1 MFFDLWNF
9 LKYQSVFIYLIFDRG
24 ILVGKRK
31 FLLINDQRI
40 IVILPTKMMKKTI
53 VLYIRYGRRYIIL
66 TIACLSLACLT
77 ILKSCD
83 NSIRFDSSSFPN
95 AKFLFFNRWICK
107 CKFLTSL
114 KEDESNRWNDYSTR
128 KVEEIFALIDCVGKI
143 EISRKIN
150 RSGKPLRDV
159 VVVTAN
165 INLLNELQDVRNLS
179 LIHRNWFTDTS

>member
-66 TIACLSLACLT
+66 TIACLFLACLT
-77 ILKSCD
+77 ILKYCD
-83 NSIRFDSSSFPN
+83 NSILLLFQMRNFYFSTVGFANVNFWRLRRKMKAIDETTTRREKLKKSLLWLTALEKS
-95 AKFLFFNRWICK
+95 KFLAK
-107 CKFLTSL
+107 S
-114 KEDESNRWNDYSTR
+114 
-128 KVEEIFALIDCVGKI
+128 IDL
-143 EISRKIN
+143 EN
-150 RSGKPLRDV
+150 HWV